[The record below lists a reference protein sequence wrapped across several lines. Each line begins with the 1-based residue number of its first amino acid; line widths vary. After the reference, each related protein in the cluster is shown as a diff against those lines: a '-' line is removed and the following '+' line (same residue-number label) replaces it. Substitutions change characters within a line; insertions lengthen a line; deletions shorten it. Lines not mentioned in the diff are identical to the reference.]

1 MDLQYYL
8 QQLVNGI
15 CLGGMYALMSVGYSL
30 VYSIMSFSNFA
41 HGGVIMVG
49 AYVGFFALTA
59 LKVPFLV
66 AFLLCGV
73 GSGLLAVII
82 ERLVYSPLRKRRA
95 PSLYFI
101 ISAMGASIFL
111 ENFVIATIDG
121 TPRNYPTLFSNS
133 IKIGSLSLGLD
144 SLLMIIVSA
153 VLMIIV
159 SAVSL
164 FVLMIII
171 QKTKIGLAIRACSYN
186 EKAGTLMGINS
197 SLVIFVVFLM
207 GGVLAGFAGM
217 LYGMRFIVKP
227 TIGQV
232 TNKSFVAAVFGGLGS
247 LPGAIVGSLL
257 LGIMEIFV
265 ASINSSL
272 RDLFVYALLILVLII
287 KPSGLMGKPVE
298 DKA

>member
-1 MDLQYYL
+1 MGIEYYI

-30 VYSIMSFSNFA
+30 VYSIMNFSNFA

-49 AYVGFFALTA
+49 AYIGYFVLSSLGVGFL
-59 LKVPFLV
+59 P
-66 AFLLCGV
+66 AFLICGL

-82 ERLVYSPLRKRRA
+82 ERLVYSPLRKRHA

-111 ENFVIATIDG
+111 ENFVIAAIDG
-121 TPRNYPTLFSNS
+121 TPRNYPALFDNS
-133 IKIGSLSLGLD
+133 IRIGGISLGMD

-153 VLMIIV
+153 VAL
-159 SAVSL
+159 L
-164 FVLMIII
+164 VLVFII

-186 EKAGTLMGINS
+186 EKASTLMGVNG
-197 SLVIFVVFLM
+197 SLVIFIVFLM

-217 LYGMRFIVKP
+217 LYGMRYIVKP
-227 TIGQV
+227 TIGTV

-247 LPGAIVGSLL
+247 LPGAIIGSLL

-265 ASINSSL
+265 ASFNSTL
-272 RDLFVYALLILVLII
+272 RDLFVYALLIIVLVV
-287 KPSGLMGKPVE
+287 KPSGLMGKITE

>member
-1 MDLQYYL
+1 
-8 QQLVNGI
+8 
-15 CLGGMYALMSVGYSL
+15 MYALMSVGYSL

-73 GSGLLAVII
+73 GSGLLAIII
-82 ERLVYSPLRKRRA
+82 ERLVYSPLRQRHA

-153 VLMIIV
+153 VSLLILM
-159 SAVSL
+159 
-164 FVLMIII
+164 FII

-197 SLVIFVVFLM
+197 SLVIFVVFMM
-207 GGVLAGFAGM
+207 GGILAGFAGM

-247 LPGAIVGSLL
+247 LPGAIIGSVL

-265 ASINSSL
+265 ASINSNL
-272 RDLFVYALLILVLII
+272 RDLFVYALLIIVLII
-287 KPSGLMGKPVE
+287 KPSGLMGKVVE

>member
-1 MDLQYYL
+1 MEYFL

-30 VYSIMSFSNFA
+30 VYSIMNFSNFA

-49 AYVGFFALTA
+49 AYVGYYALTA
-59 LKVPFLV
+59 LGCPFLV
-66 AFLLCGV
+66 AFLLCGL
-73 GSGLLAVII
+73 GSGLLACIL
-82 ERLVYSPLRKRRA
+82 ERFVYSPLRKRNA

-121 TPRNYPTLFSNS
+121 TPRNYPTIFNNS
-133 IKIGSLSLGLD
+133 IKIGSIALGMD
-144 SLLMIIVSA
+144 SLLMIVVSVVA
-153 VLMIIV
+153 LLVLV
-159 SAVSL
+159 
-164 FVLMIII
+164 FII
-171 QKTKIGLAIRACSYN
+171 QKTKVGLAIRACSYN
-186 EKAGTLMGINS
+186 EKAATLMGVNG
-197 SLVIFVVFLM
+197 SLVIFIVFLM

-217 LYGMRFIVKP
+217 LYGMRYIVKP
-227 TIGQV
+227 TIGLV

-247 LPGAIVGSLL
+247 LPGAILGSVL

-265 ASINSSL
+265 ASFNSSL
-272 RDLFVYALLILVLII
+272 RDLFVYGLLIIVLIVR
-287 KPSGLMGKPVE
+287 PSGLMGKVTE

>member
-1 MDLQYYL
+1 
-8 QQLVNGI
+8 
-15 CLGGMYALMSVGYSL
+15 
-30 VYSIMSFSNFA
+30 
-41 HGGVIMVG
+41 
-49 AYVGFFALTA
+49 
-59 LKVPFLV
+59 
-66 AFLLCGV
+66 
-73 GSGLLAVII
+73 
-82 ERLVYSPLRKRRA
+82 
-95 PSLYFI
+95 
-101 ISAMGASIFL
+101 
-111 ENFVIATIDG
+111 
-121 TPRNYPTLFSNS
+121 
-133 IKIGSLSLGLD
+133 
-144 SLLMIIVSA
+144 
-153 VLMIIV
+153 MIIV

-164 FVLMIII
+164 LVLMIII

-272 RDLFVYALLILVLII
+272 RDLFVYALLIIVLII

>member
-66 AFLLCGV
+66 AYLLCGV

-82 ERLVYSPLRKRRA
+82 ERLVYSPLRKRKA

-153 VLMIIV
+153 V
-159 SAVSL
+159 SL
-164 FVLMIII
+164 LVLMIII

-272 RDLFVYALLILVLII
+272 RDLFVYALLIIVLII

>member
-66 AFLLCGV
+66 AFILCGL
-73 GSGLLAVII
+73 GSGLLAIII

-133 IKIGSLSLGLD
+133 IKIGSISLGLD
-144 SLLMIIVSA
+144 SLLMIVVA
-153 VLMIIV
+153 
-159 SAVSL
+159 AVSL
-164 FVLMIII
+164 LILMIII
-171 QKTKIGLAIRACSYN
+171 QKTKIGLAIRACAYN

-197 SLVIFVVFLM
+197 SLVIFVVFMM

-247 LPGAIVGSLL
+247 LPGAIIGSLL

-287 KPSGLMGKPVE
+287 KPSGLMGKFVE

>member
-1 MDLQYYL
+1 MEYFL

-30 VYSIMSFSNFA
+30 VYSIMTFSTFA

-49 AYVGFFALTA
+49 AYVGYYALTA
-59 LKVPFLV
+59 LGCPFLV

-73 GSGLLAVII
+73 GSGVLACIL
-82 ERLVYSPLRKRRA
+82 ERLVYSPLRKRNA

-121 TPRNYPTLFSNS
+121 TPRNYPTIFNNS
-133 IKIGSLSLGLD
+133 IRIGSIALGVD
-144 SLLMIIVSA
+144 SLLMIVVSVVA
-153 VLMIIV
+153 LLILV
-159 SAVSL
+159 
-164 FVLMIII
+164 FII
-171 QKTKIGLAIRACSYN
+171 QKTKVGLAIRACSYN
-186 EKAGTLMGINS
+186 ERAATLMGVNG
-197 SLVIFVVFLM
+197 SLVIFIVFLM

-227 TIGQV
+227 TIGLV

-247 LPGAIVGSLL
+247 LPGAILGSVL

-265 ASINSSL
+265 ASFNSTL
-272 RDLFVYALLILVLII
+272 RDLFVYGLLIIVLIVR
-287 KPSGLMGKPVE
+287 PSGLMGKVTE

>member
-1 MDLQYYL
+1 MGIEYYL

-30 VYSIMSFSNFA
+30 VYSIIHFSNFA

-49 AYVGFFALTA
+49 AYVGYFALTA
-59 LKVPFLV
+59 LGCPFLV
-66 AFLLCGV
+66 TFLLCGL
-73 GSGLLAVII
+73 GSGILAIII

-121 TPRNYPTLFSNS
+121 TPRNYPEIFNESLH
-133 IKIGSLSLGLD
+133 IGNLSLGYD
-144 SLLMIIVSA
+144 SLLMIIVT
-153 VLMIIV
+153 
-159 SAVSL
+159 AVSL
-164 FVLMIII
+164 LILMFII

-186 EKAGTLMGINS
+186 EKAATLMGINGD
-197 SLVIFVVFLM
+197 LVIFVIFLM

-227 TIGQV
+227 TIGLI
-232 TNKSFVAAVFGGLGS
+232 TTKSFVAAVFGGLGS
-247 LPGAIVGSLL
+247 LPGAILGSLL
-257 LGIMEIFV
+257 LGIMEVFV
-265 ASINSSL
+265 ASWNSAY
-272 RDLFVYALLILVLII
+272 RDLFVYALLIIVLVV
-287 KPSGLMGKPVE
+287 KPSGLMGKVTE

>member
-82 ERLVYSPLRKRRA
+82 ERLVYSPLRKRKA

-153 VLMIIV
+153 V
-159 SAVSL
+159 SL
-164 FVLMIII
+164 LVLMIII

-207 GGVLAGFAGM
+207 GGVLAGFGGM
-217 LYGMRFIVKP
+217 RYGMRFIVKP

-272 RDLFVYALLILVLII
+272 RDLFVYALLIIVLII

>member
-133 IKIGSLSLGLD
+133 IKIGSVSLGLD
-144 SLLMIIVSA
+144 SLLMIVVA
-153 VLMIIV
+153 
-159 SAVSL
+159 AVSL
-164 FVLMIII
+164 LILMIII
-171 QKTKIGLAIRACSYN
+171 QKTKIGLAIRACAYN

-247 LPGAIVGSLL
+247 LPGAIIGSLL

-287 KPSGLMGKPVE
+287 KPSGLMGKFVE

>member
-153 VLMIIV
+153 V
-159 SAVSL
+159 SL
-164 FVLMIII
+164 LVLMIII

-257 LGIMEIFV
+257 LGIMEIVV

>member
-1 MDLQYYL
+1 MGIEYFL

-30 VYSIMSFSNFA
+30 VYSIMNFSNFA

-49 AYVGFFALTA
+49 AYVGYFALTA
-59 LKVPFLV
+59 LNVPFLP

-73 GSGLLAVII
+73 GSGLLAV
-82 ERLVYSPLRKRRA
+82 
-95 PSLYFI
+95 I

-121 TPRNYPTLFSNS
+121 TPRNYPPIFDNR
-133 IKIGSLSLGLD
+133 INIGGISLGVD
-144 SLLMIIVSA
+144 SLLMIVVSA
-153 VLMIIV
+153 VALLILM
-159 SAVSL
+159 
-164 FVLMIII
+164 FII
-171 QKTKIGLAIRACSYN
+171 QKTKVGLAIRACSYS
-186 EKAGTLMGINS
+186 EKASTLMGINGD
-197 SLVIFVVFLM
+197 LVIFIIFLM

-247 LPGAIVGSLL
+247 LPGAIVGSVL

-265 ASINSSL
+265 ASFNSNL
-272 RDLFVYALLILVLII
+272 RDLFVYGLLILVLVI
-287 KPSGLMGKPVE
+287 KPSGLMGKVVE

>member
-41 HGGVIMVG
+41 HGDVIMVG

-66 AFLLCGV
+66 AFLLCGL
-73 GSGLLAVII
+73 GSGLLAIII

-133 IKIGSLSLGLD
+133 IKIGSISLGLD
-144 SLLMIIVSA
+144 SLLMIVVA
-153 VLMIIV
+153 
-159 SAVSL
+159 AVSL
-164 FVLMIII
+164 LALMIII
-171 QKTKIGLAIRACSYN
+171 QKTKIGLAIRACAYN

-247 LPGAIVGSLL
+247 LPGAIIGSLL

-287 KPSGLMGKPVE
+287 KPSGLMGKFVE

>member
-30 VYSIMSFSNFA
+30 VYSIMNFSNFA

-144 SLLMIIVSA
+144 SL
-153 VLMIIV
+153 LMIIV

>member
-66 AFLLCGV
+66 AFLLCGL
-73 GSGLLAVII
+73 GSGLVAIII

-133 IKIGSLSLGLD
+133 IKIGSISLGLD
-144 SLLMIIVSA
+144 SLLMIIVA
-153 VLMIIV
+153 
-159 SAVSL
+159 AVSL
-164 FVLMIII
+164 LVLMIII
-171 QKTKIGLAIRACSYN
+171 QKTKIGLAIRACAYN

-247 LPGAIVGSLL
+247 LPGAIIGSLL

-287 KPSGLMGKPVE
+287 KPSGLMGKFVE

>member
-82 ERLVYSPLRKRRA
+82 ERLVYSPLRKRKA

-144 SLLMIIVSA
+144 SLLR
-153 VLMIIV
+153 IIV

-164 FVLMIII
+164 LVLMIII

-272 RDLFVYALLILVLII
+272 RDLFVYALLIIVLII

>member
-1 MDLQYYL
+1 MGAQYYL

-49 AYVGFFALTA
+49 AYVGFFALTQ
-59 LKVPFLV
+59 LHVPFLV
-66 AFLLCGV
+66 ALLLCGL
-73 GSGLLAVII
+73 GSGVLACII

-121 TPRNYPTLFSNS
+121 TPRNYPTLFANS
-133 IKIGSLSLGLD
+133 INIGGLSLGVD

-153 VLMIIV
+153 V
-159 SAVSL
+159 SL
-164 FVLMIII
+164 LILVIII

-197 SLVIFVVFLM
+197 SMVIFIVFLM

-247 LPGAIVGSLL
+247 LPGAIIGSVL

-265 ASINSSL
+265 ASINSNL

-287 KPSGLMGKPVE
+287 KPSGLMGKVVE